1 MAPRTAGGHCQ
12 GRAELRDDTSSARA
26 QTKGSPH
33 SRKSNFIDATVDTLK
48 RDTTD
53 KLRQETMELAEKVMI
68 LEERTTFLGE
78 LLNMRRGTREV
89 ENFVRKSKA

>member
-33 SRKSNFIDATVDTLK
+33 SRKSSFFIAPNQIEKLKKVLNFATFGTKNMIDHK
-48 RDTTD
+48 
-53 KLRQETMELAEKVMI
+53 
-68 LEERTTFLGE
+68 
-78 LLNMRRGTREV
+78 
-89 ENFVRKSKA
+89 